1 MNYANPL
8 YSQNPP
14 YPGYPPQNYARP
26 KKKNE
31 LWFVLAGVFLILNT
45 LLNILPA
52 FLSLLSYP
60 NVENIALFVEQLVF
74 LALGVCCIAFRKNHG
89 VLAAFCIVLA
99 CIDLLLLVLYAT
111 IRIEYGFTMFIWAF
125 MAALILVNARRS
137 GRGVALLV
145 IASLFVL
152 LSTGLFVYECVY
164 VISSYLL
171 RSTSLTPWVGLTI
184 LSRLNMVFAQVFLIV
199 AAFMPNKTPIR
210 PNIPFQSNAPFGNAA
225 AHAAV
230 CTEHTAPIVHTHESS
245 TLRAFSGTADTADTA
260 VRAVLPDRYST
271 KCVGSA
277 NRAGSVKR
285 TDSAK
290 RTDSV
295 KRVGSANHADRRS
308 RAGFSVCRRADCSG
322 RTDHTDCT
330 DCTDCTDRTD
340 SASRT
345 DFPGFSCANGRCFR
359 TAAELADLVG
369 TGRDYRRRVHRAKK
383 SAARFISD
391 PQTAFAKPSRPCLT
405 QGAGRFFLFG
415 CSEGQNRENI
425 SQNPVV
431 LSMM

>member
-1 MNYANPL
+1 MNYTDP
-8 YSQNPP
+8 S
-14 YPGYPPQNYARP
+14 YPAYPPQNYARP

-164 VISSYLL
+164 VISSFLL
-171 RSTSLTPWVGLTI
+171 GSTRLTPLVGLAI

-210 PNIPFQSNAPFGNAA
+210 PNIPFQSNAPFGNVPPMPPYAPNTQPQSSTPMNQA
-225 AHAAV
+225 PYAPSPAQPIQPTPPTQPSVPSYQTDIAQTASVQPNAPVQSNAPIQPNAPIQSNASVQPTTPTAEAV
-230 CTEHTAPIVHTHESS
+230 PVSLYADAPTVVVAPTTPTAPTAPTAPIPQAAPTSPASPARTVDVSAQLRS
-245 TLRAFSGTADTADTA
+245 LQTLLEQGVITEGEYTA
-260 VRAVLPDRYST
+260 R
-271 KCVGSA
+271 K
-277 NRAGSVKR
+277 NRLLG
-285 TDSAK
+285 
-290 RTDSV
+290 
-295 KRVGSANHADRRS
+295 
-308 RAGFSVCRRADCSG
+308 
-322 RTDHTDCT
+322 
-330 DCTDCTDRTD
+330 
-340 SASRT
+340 
-345 DFPGFSCANGRCFR
+345 
-359 TAAELADLVG
+359 L
-369 TGRDYRRRVHRAKK
+369 
-383 SAARFISD
+383 
-391 PQTAFAKPSRPCLT
+391 
-405 QGAGRFFLFG
+405 
-415 CSEGQNRENI
+415 
-425 SQNPVV
+425 
-431 LSMM
+431 

>member
-1 MNYANPL
+1 MNYTDP
-8 YSQNPP
+8 S
-14 YPGYPPQNYARP
+14 YPAYPPQNYARP

-171 RSTSLTPWVGLTI
+171 RSTSLTPWVGLT
-184 LSRLNMVFAQVFLIV
+184 F
-199 AAFMPNKTPIR
+199 
-210 PNIPFQSNAPFGNAA
+210 
-225 AHAAV
+225 
-230 CTEHTAPIVHTHESS
+230 
-245 TLRAFSGTADTADTA
+245 
-260 VRAVLPDRYST
+260 
-271 KCVGSA
+271 
-277 NRAGSVKR
+277 
-285 TDSAK
+285 
-290 RTDSV
+290 
-295 KRVGSANHADRRS
+295 
-308 RAGFSVCRRADCSG
+308 
-322 RTDHTDCT
+322 
-330 DCTDCTDRTD
+330 
-340 SASRT
+340 
-345 DFPGFSCANGRCFR
+345 
-359 TAAELADLVG
+359 
-369 TGRDYRRRVHRAKK
+369 
-383 SAARFISD
+383 
-391 PQTAFAKPSRPCLT
+391 
-405 QGAGRFFLFG
+405 
-415 CSEGQNRENI
+415 
-425 SQNPVV
+425 
-431 LSMM
+431 

>member
-164 VISSYLL
+164 VISSFLL
-171 RSTSLTPWVGLTI
+171 GSTRLTPLVGLAI

-210 PNIPFQSNAPFGNAA
+210 PNIPFQSNAPFGNVSPMPPYAPNTQPQSSTPMNQA
-225 AHAAV
+225 PYAPSPAQPIQPTPPTQPSVPSYQTDIAQTASVQPTTPTAEAV
-230 CTEHTAPIVHTHESS
+230 PVSLYADAPTVVVAPTTPTAPTAPTAPIPQAAPASPARTVDVSAQLRS
-245 TLRAFSGTADTADTA
+245 LQTLLEQGVITEGEYTA
-260 VRAVLPDRYST
+260 R
-271 KCVGSA
+271 K
-277 NRAGSVKR
+277 NRLLG
-285 TDSAK
+285 
-290 RTDSV
+290 
-295 KRVGSANHADRRS
+295 
-308 RAGFSVCRRADCSG
+308 
-322 RTDHTDCT
+322 
-330 DCTDCTDRTD
+330 
-340 SASRT
+340 
-345 DFPGFSCANGRCFR
+345 
-359 TAAELADLVG
+359 L
-369 TGRDYRRRVHRAKK
+369 
-383 SAARFISD
+383 
-391 PQTAFAKPSRPCLT
+391 
-405 QGAGRFFLFG
+405 
-415 CSEGQNRENI
+415 
-425 SQNPVV
+425 
-431 LSMM
+431 

>member
-1 MNYANPL
+1 MNYANPP
-8 YSQNPP
+8 YPQNPP

-74 LALGVCCIAFRKNHG
+74 LALGVCCIVFRKNHG

-171 RSTSLTPWVGLTI
+171 RSTRLTPWVGLTI

-210 PNIPFQSNAPFGNAA
+210 PNIPFQSNAPFGNVSPMPPYAPNTQPQSSTPMNQA
-225 AHAAV
+225 PYAPSPAQPIQPTPPTQPSVPSYQTDIAQTASVQPNAPVQSNAPIQPNAPIQSNAPVQPTAPTAEAV
-230 CTEHTAPIVHTHESS
+230 PVSPYADAPTVVVAPTTPTAPIPQAAPTSPASPARTVDVSAQLRS
-245 TLRAFSGTADTADTA
+245 LQTLLEQGVITEGEYTA
-260 VRAVLPDRYST
+260 R
-271 KCVGSA
+271 K
-277 NRAGSVKR
+277 NRLLG
-285 TDSAK
+285 
-290 RTDSV
+290 
-295 KRVGSANHADRRS
+295 
-308 RAGFSVCRRADCSG
+308 
-322 RTDHTDCT
+322 
-330 DCTDCTDRTD
+330 
-340 SASRT
+340 
-345 DFPGFSCANGRCFR
+345 
-359 TAAELADLVG
+359 L
-369 TGRDYRRRVHRAKK
+369 
-383 SAARFISD
+383 
-391 PQTAFAKPSRPCLT
+391 
-405 QGAGRFFLFG
+405 
-415 CSEGQNRENI
+415 
-425 SQNPVV
+425 
-431 LSMM
+431 

>member
-1 MNYANPL
+1 MNYTDP
-8 YSQNPP
+8 S
-14 YPGYPPQNYARP
+14 YPTYPPQNYARP

-31 LWFVLAGVFLILNT
+31 LWFVLAGVFLILST

-52 FLSLLSYP
+52 FLSLLSYS
-60 NVENIALFVEQLVF
+60 NMENIALFVEQLVF
-74 LALGVCCIAFRKNHG
+74 LALGVCCIVFRKNHG

-210 PNIPFQSNAPFGNAA
+210 PNIPFQSNAPFGNVSPMPPYAPNTPPQSSTPMNQTPYAPSPAQPAQPTQPSAPFYPNEPVQTAPVQQAA
-225 AHAAV
+225 SVQPTAPV
-230 CTEHTAPIVHTHESS
+230 QQTAPIQPTAPTAEAVPVSPYADAPTVVVAPTAPTAPTAPIPQAAPTSPAS
-245 TLRAFSGTADTADTA
+245 PARTVDVSAQLRSLQTLLEQGVITEGEYTA
-260 VRAVLPDRYST
+260 R
-271 KCVGSA
+271 K
-277 NRAGSVKR
+277 NRLLG
-285 TDSAK
+285 
-290 RTDSV
+290 
-295 KRVGSANHADRRS
+295 
-308 RAGFSVCRRADCSG
+308 
-322 RTDHTDCT
+322 
-330 DCTDCTDRTD
+330 
-340 SASRT
+340 
-345 DFPGFSCANGRCFR
+345 
-359 TAAELADLVG
+359 L
-369 TGRDYRRRVHRAKK
+369 
-383 SAARFISD
+383 
-391 PQTAFAKPSRPCLT
+391 
-405 QGAGRFFLFG
+405 
-415 CSEGQNRENI
+415 
-425 SQNPVV
+425 
-431 LSMM
+431 

>member
-1 MNYANPL
+1 MNYANPP
-8 YSQNPP
+8 YPQNPP
-14 YPGYPPQNYARP
+14 YPAYPPQNYARP

-171 RSTSLTPWVGLTI
+171 RLTSLTPWVGLTI

-210 PNIPFQSNAPFGNAA
+210 PNIPFQSNAPFGNVSPMPPYAPNTQPQSSTPMNQA
-225 AHAAV
+225 PYAPSSAQPAQPIHPTQPSVPSYQTDIAQTASVQPNAPVQSNAPIQSNASVQPTTPTAEAV
-230 CTEHTAPIVHTHESS
+230 PVSLYADAPTVVVAPTTPTAPTAPTAPIPQAAPTSPASPARTVDVSAQLRS
-245 TLRAFSGTADTADTA
+245 LQTLLEQGVITEGEYTA
-260 VRAVLPDRYST
+260 R
-271 KCVGSA
+271 K
-277 NRAGSVKR
+277 NRLLG
-285 TDSAK
+285 
-290 RTDSV
+290 
-295 KRVGSANHADRRS
+295 
-308 RAGFSVCRRADCSG
+308 
-322 RTDHTDCT
+322 
-330 DCTDCTDRTD
+330 
-340 SASRT
+340 
-345 DFPGFSCANGRCFR
+345 
-359 TAAELADLVG
+359 L
-369 TGRDYRRRVHRAKK
+369 
-383 SAARFISD
+383 
-391 PQTAFAKPSRPCLT
+391 
-405 QGAGRFFLFG
+405 
-415 CSEGQNRENI
+415 
-425 SQNPVV
+425 
-431 LSMM
+431 

>member
-1 MNYANPL
+1 MNYANPP
-8 YSQNPP
+8 YPQNPP

-210 PNIPFQSNAPFGNAA
+210 PNIPFQSNAPFGNVSPMPPYAPNTQPQSSTPMNQA
-225 AHAAV
+225 PYAPSPAQPIQPTPSSVPSYQTDTAQNASVQPTAPVQPTSPVQPTAPTAEAV
-230 CTEHTAPIVHTHESS
+230 PVSLYADAPTVVVAPTTPTAPIPQAAPASPARTVDVSAQLRS
-245 TLRAFSGTADTADTA
+245 LQTLLEQGVITEGEYTA
-260 VRAVLPDRYST
+260 R
-271 KCVGSA
+271 K
-277 NRAGSVKR
+277 NRLLG
-285 TDSAK
+285 
-290 RTDSV
+290 
-295 KRVGSANHADRRS
+295 
-308 RAGFSVCRRADCSG
+308 
-322 RTDHTDCT
+322 
-330 DCTDCTDRTD
+330 
-340 SASRT
+340 
-345 DFPGFSCANGRCFR
+345 
-359 TAAELADLVG
+359 L
-369 TGRDYRRRVHRAKK
+369 
-383 SAARFISD
+383 
-391 PQTAFAKPSRPCLT
+391 
-405 QGAGRFFLFG
+405 
-415 CSEGQNRENI
+415 
-425 SQNPVV
+425 
-431 LSMM
+431 

>member
-1 MNYANPL
+1 MNYANPP
-8 YSQNPP
+8 YPQNPP
-14 YPGYPPQNYARP
+14 YPGYPLQNYARP

-74 LALGVCCIAFRKNHG
+74 LALGVCCIVFRKNHG

-171 RSTSLTPWVGLTI
+171 RSTRLTPWVGLTI

-210 PNIPFQSNAPFGNAA
+210 PNIPFQSNAPFGNVSPMPPYALNTPPQSSTPMNQTPYAPSPAQPAQPTQPSAPFYPNEPVQTAPVQQAA
-225 AHAAV
+225 SVQPTAPVQQAAPIQPNAPTAEAV
-230 CTEHTAPIVHTHESS
+230 PVSPYADAPTVVVAPTTPTAPTAPTAPIPQAAPASPASPARTVDVSAQLRS
-245 TLRAFSGTADTADTA
+245 LQTLLEQGVITEGEYTA
-260 VRAVLPDRYST
+260 R
-271 KCVGSA
+271 K
-277 NRAGSVKR
+277 NRLLG
-285 TDSAK
+285 
-290 RTDSV
+290 
-295 KRVGSANHADRRS
+295 
-308 RAGFSVCRRADCSG
+308 
-322 RTDHTDCT
+322 
-330 DCTDCTDRTD
+330 
-340 SASRT
+340 
-345 DFPGFSCANGRCFR
+345 
-359 TAAELADLVG
+359 L
-369 TGRDYRRRVHRAKK
+369 
-383 SAARFISD
+383 
-391 PQTAFAKPSRPCLT
+391 
-405 QGAGRFFLFG
+405 
-415 CSEGQNRENI
+415 
-425 SQNPVV
+425 
-431 LSMM
+431 